1 MIEVTKNILL
11 DEAELAFE
19 FVRASGPGGQ
29 NVNKTSTAVRL
40 RFDARRSPCLPGD
53 VRARLLAL
61 AGRRAGA
68 DGAITIRAER
78 HRTQEANR
86 RDAVERLVAL
96 IRRAAEPPKKRR
108 KTRPTVSARER
119 RLETKRR
126 RSRTKSG
133 RDRPEPEAD

>member
-29 NVNKTSTAVRL
+29 NVNKTATAVRL
-40 RFDARRSPCLPGD
+40 RFDALRSPSLPAD

-61 AGRRAGA
+61 AGRRVGA

-78 HRTQEANR
+78 HRTQGANR
-86 RDAVERLVAL
+86 RDAVERLAAL
-96 IRRAAEPPKKRR
+96 IRRAAEPPKRRR

-119 RLETKRR
+119 RLEAKRR